1 MTNANEGEEN
11 VINNEYEDTTTGEG
25 NTASHEQGFSEE
37 TGEDDTVTLNR
48 SDYEK
53 LQREIAANARLRKE
67 AKERRENGST
77 EKEGNQELDRDLIDR
92 TYLAAQAG
100 LKDMDVQD
108 EALRLAKRFGM
119 TVVEALKDDDI
130 SSRLENL
137 QKKKKAQQAVAG
149 STGGAKNT
157 QKGMDYYVAQF
168 KQNGTLPDDPK
179 IVARMMDH
187 LV

>member
-1 MTNANEGEEN
+1 
-11 VINNEYEDTTTGEG
+11 
-25 NTASHEQGFSEE
+25 
-37 TGEDDTVTLNR
+37 
-48 SDYEK
+48 
-53 LQREIAANARLRKE
+53 
-67 AKERRENGST
+67 
-77 EKEGNQELDRDLIDR
+77 
-92 TYLAAQAG
+92 
-100 LKDMDVQD
+100 
-108 EALRLAKRFGM
+108 M